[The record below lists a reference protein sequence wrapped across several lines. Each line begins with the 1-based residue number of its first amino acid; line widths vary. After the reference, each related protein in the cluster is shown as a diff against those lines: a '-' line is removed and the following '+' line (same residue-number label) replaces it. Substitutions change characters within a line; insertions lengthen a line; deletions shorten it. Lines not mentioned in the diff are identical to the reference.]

1 MQAATA
7 GEPEMLPVFAG
18 ASLEHAFASELP
30 ELGVPWRAAPAPNPS
45 ISVLNTALAAELGL
59 DTKTLEGPRGAEW
72 LVGRALAEGSD
83 PVAQI
88 YAGHQFGS
96 YSARLGDGRAL
107 LLGEIRS
114 PEGRLVDLH
123 LKGSG
128 RTPLA
133 RADGFAALGPMLRE
147 HLVSEAMQALGVPTT
162 RSLAVLQTGR
172 TVLRDDFVHGGAVPG
187 AVLARVAASHVRVGT
202 FQYARSTGDRA
213 LLERLVDFAI
223 RRHYPYLEG
232 EERSA
237 LGLFREVVR
246 AQGSL
251 VAEWMLVGFVHG
263 VLNTDNVTVSGET
276 IDYGPCA
283 FIDAYD
289 PAAVFSSIDHGGR
302 YAFGAQAP
310 IMRWNLARFAES
322 LLPLLVDAVGQQ
334 EDEDRALSL
343 AIDLAQAELAEFDR
357 HFTRACAEGMAAKLG
372 LGGVD
377 NEEVRQLSSE
387 LFGLLA
393 DGRVDYTLAFR
404 RLTDA
409 AAEAREGD
417 LWGGEVQPGGE
428 GRAGSEAQAG
438 GEDRSAGE
446 RISTAREMLAGAGDT
461 GHDRADRV
469 QAWFGRW
476 LAHDPDAA
484 PMLAANPVTIPR
496 NHLLAEALDAATGGD
511 LAPFEQMLEAVS
523 SPYEQRAEW
532 AHYALPAQPG
542 AGRFVSTCGT

>member
-7 GEPEMLPVFAG
+7 GESETLPVFTG
-18 ASLEHAFASELP
+18 VSLEHVFATELP
-30 ELGVPWRAAPAPNPS
+30 ELAVPWRAAPAPNPR

-59 DTKTLEGPRGAEW
+59 DAKALEGPRGAEW
-72 LVGRALAEGSD
+72 LVGRALAGGSE

-88 YAGHQFGS
+88 YAGHQFGA
-96 YSARLGDGRAL
+96 YSGRLGDGRAL
-107 LLGEIRS
+107 LLGEIRT

-147 HLVSEAMQALGVPTT
+147 HLVSEAMHALGVPTT
-162 RSLAVLQTGR
+162 RSLAIVQTGR

-187 AVLARVAASHVRVGT
+187 AVLARVAASHLRVGT

-223 RRHYPYLEG
+223 RRHYPHLEG

-246 AQGSL
+246 AQGRL

-263 VLNTDNVTVSGET
+263 VLNTDNVTISGET

-310 IMRWNLARFAES
+310 VMRWNLARFAES
-322 LLPLLVDAVGQQ
+322 LLPLLVDAAGQQ

-343 AIDLAQAELAEFDR
+343 AIDLVQAELAEFDR

-372 LGGVD
+372 LSGVG
-377 NEEVRQLSSE
+377 EEELGQLSKE

-393 DGRVDYTLAFR
+393 EGRVDYTLAFR

-409 AAEAREGD
+409 AVEAREGD
-417 LWGGEVQPGGE
+417 Q
-428 GRAGSEAQAG
+428 RGSGAQARGEAQAG
-438 GEDRSAGE
+438 GEDRPAGE
-446 RISTAREMLAGAGDT
+446 CVSTARELLAGAGD
-461 GHDRADRV
+461 GGRERSARV
-469 QAWFGRW
+469 QAWLERW
-476 LAHDPDAA
+476 LAHDPDPA
-484 PMLAANPVTIPR
+484 PMLTANPVTIPR

-511 LAPFEQMLEAVS
+511 LAPFERMLEAVS

-532 AHYALPAQPG
+532 APYALPAPPE